1 MIPSDTK
8 TEEEQEEMDLIESLT
23 EQLRQINR
31 GRIVDLPRWLSN

>member
-1 MIPSDTK
+1 MIPSDTE
-8 TEEEQEEMDLIESLT
+8 TEEENEEEDLIESLT

>member
-1 MIPSDTK
+1 MNLSDTE
-8 TEEEQEEMDLIESLT
+8 TEEEKEEENLIESLT